1 MSLPAPNRDIGVVLV
16 DVVEDSVLDLGVW
29 IGGHGESVMMVR
41 STIILEF
48 LLRND
53 SASLTIISIVPADG
67 LKMVLLEVQPVLRT
81 NCSQQRWEEKEPV
94 EQTEDNSQHKDLDS
108 ILSSSTLLYVFRF
121 CNNVENKSR
130 KWNSSYLLS
139 MRLTCKPCR
148 RHLEKGE
155 EDM

>member
-41 STIILEF
+41 STNILDL
-48 LLRND
+48 LLRNN
-53 SASLTIISIVPADG
+53 SGSLTIISIVPADG

-81 NCSQQRWEEKEPV
+81 NCCQQRWEEKEPV

-108 ILSSSTLLYVFRF
+108 ILSFSTLL
-121 CNNVENKSR
+121 
-130 KWNSSYLLS
+130 
-139 MRLTCKPCR
+139 
-148 RHLEKGE
+148 
-155 EDM
+155 

>member
-16 DVVEDSVLDLGVW
+16 DVVEDSVLDLGVCIF
-29 IGGHGESVMMVR
+29 IGGHGESVMMVQ
-41 STIILEF
+41 STIMLDS

-53 SASLTIISIVPADG
+53 SGSLTIISIVPADG

-108 ILSSSTLLYVFRF
+108 IGSSSTLLYVFRF
-121 CNNVENKSR
+121 CNNVENTSR
-130 KWNSSYLLS
+130 K
-139 MRLTCKPCR
+139 
-148 RHLEKGE
+148 
-155 EDM
+155 